1 MNEQEI
7 VRRLRDERPA
17 PPAGFEERQTKLLLS
32 LTQKEE
38 KPVMKRK
45 MSVALVFALILALL
59 SVSALAASLVF
70 SSRADAGILA
80 DKALAEQYGVTDEM
94 LVFFHREIDE
104 KENGETVVTY
114 TGNWDMK
121 YVLGTYTVTL
131 QGKDARVTWSHDGE
145 DTSGGLDAEAWGV
158 EQLNEM
164 KEIYKET
171 HSTQGYYD
179 KAAAIAVRHMDE
191 TAHTP
196 APVPTETHV
205 MDEEEWMALQAELA
219 AQSKLTLD
227 ELLEIAR
234 QAAQTAYGL
243 SGVQMAKL
251 VHNPGMSLY
260 CEWDGRLCYQACFV
274 LIQQRTLSSD
284 PEAYPEYVPG
294 DGEYLV
300 LMDTQT
306 GVVEDV
312 SFYAALAGNG

>member
-1 MNEQEI
+1 MTEQEI

-45 MSVALVFALILALL
+45 MSAALVFALILALL

-104 KENGETVVTY
+104 RENGETVVTY

-164 KEIYKET
+164 MRLYKET
-171 HSTQGYYD
+171 HDMSAYYN
-179 KAAAIAVRHMDE
+179 KGAAIGLKHPAVEMPE
-191 TAHTP
+191 IT
-196 APVPTETHV
+196 APVASGTT
-205 MDEEEWMALQAELA
+205 EEEWKGAQAALMKR
-219 AQSKLTLD
+219 SKLSEED
-227 ELLEIAR
+227 MLLIAR
-234 QAAQTAYGL
+234 QAIEAAYQL
-243 SGVQMAKL
+243 SADQMEKL
-251 VHNPGMSLY
+251 AHNPGLSWY
-260 CEWDGRLCYQACFV
+260 FEKDGQVYYECCHV
-274 LIQQRTLSSD
+274 LIQQRSD
-284 PEAYPEYVPG
+284 DPSVYPDYIQM
-294 DGEYLV
+294 DGEYSGLIN
-300 LMDTQT
+300 TGT
-306 GVVEDV
+306 GVVEDI
-312 SFYAALAGNG
+312 FYDAALAGNG